1 MWKFCEFKNPLDFSL
16 GCGKLKEKERKGFT
30 MAKRI
35 YKLEFTDFIGRKC
48 ERTIPAKD
56 IISAMDWAKGF
67 IRVNGYVV
75 GWVVSTKGK
84 RYIV

>member
-1 MWKFCEFKNPLDFSL
+1 
-16 GCGKLKEKERKGFT
+16 

-48 ERTIPAKD
+48 ERTIPAKN
-56 IISAMDWAKGF
+56 IISAMNWAKEF
-67 IRVNGYVV
+67 IRVNRCVV
-75 GWVVSTKGK
+75 GWVVSPKGK